1 VKITSQLNAKVN
13 LMTKSNWKGKEGTYR
28 TSNMIVSEINLIFPL
43 PFTREHFPLTN
54 KTKVGEANCLRLKIL
69 LNLLGIWFVAPEST
83 IQRSCK
89 LSSSDAVIKAVRL
102 PWLAFGST
110 LARKSV
116 RWLKSVFL
124 IGFAL
129 V

>member
-1 VKITSQLNAKVN
+1 VKITSQLNVKVN
-13 LMTKSNWKGKEGTYR
+13 LITESKCKGKEGTYK
-28 TSNMIVSEINLIFPL
+28 TSNMIVLEINLIFPL
-43 PFTREHFPLTN
+43 TFTREPFPLTN
-54 KTKVGEANCLRLKIL
+54 KTKVGEESCLRLKIL
-69 LNLLGIWFVAPEST
+69 INLLDIWFVAPEST

-102 PWLAFGST
+102 PWLGFGST

-116 RWLKSVFL
+116 RWLKSVLL
-124 IGFAL
+124 IGFTL